1 MVRIPAVNRTV
12 VRALRMTA
20 TFAVI
25 FGVLYL
31 RFASGV
37 IRGTEVDRVVPWAFL
52 VVSLLFGTG
61 AWAMEV
67 TGAGPLGRRDQL
79 WGMTAALSSFALL
92 RLTSLL

>member
-1 MVRIPAVNRTV
+1 VSPNL
-12 VRALRMTA
+12 VRASRIIA

-31 RFASGV
+31 RFASGI

-67 TGAGPLGRRDQL
+67 TGSGPLGRRDQL
-79 WGMTAALSSFALL
+79 WGMTAALSSFAVL
-92 RLTSLL
+92 RLTTIL